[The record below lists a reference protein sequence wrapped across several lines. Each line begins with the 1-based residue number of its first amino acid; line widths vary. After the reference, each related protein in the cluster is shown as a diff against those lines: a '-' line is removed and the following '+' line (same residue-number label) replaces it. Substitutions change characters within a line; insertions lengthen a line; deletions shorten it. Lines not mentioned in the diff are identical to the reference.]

1 MATLHMIC
9 GLPGSGK
16 STLAK
21 RLEIERGLVRLTPD
35 EWILGLGGQVDDV
48 ETRSAVESLQWE
60 LAQRLLEVGVGVVL
74 EAGFW
79 SRSER
84 DAVRARVVT
93 EIGGDVELHHV
104 DVPLDELKDR
114 LRHRNADPMTEFRVD
129 PERVDEW
136 ALSFEPPTSEEL
148 GHARS

>member
-35 EWILGLGGQVDDV
+35 EWILGLGGRVDDV

-84 DAVRARVVT
+84 DAVRARVT

>member
-84 DAVRARVVT
+84 DAVRARVT

-114 LRHRNADPMTEFRVD
+114 LRRRNADPMTEFRVD

-148 GHARS
+148 GNARS